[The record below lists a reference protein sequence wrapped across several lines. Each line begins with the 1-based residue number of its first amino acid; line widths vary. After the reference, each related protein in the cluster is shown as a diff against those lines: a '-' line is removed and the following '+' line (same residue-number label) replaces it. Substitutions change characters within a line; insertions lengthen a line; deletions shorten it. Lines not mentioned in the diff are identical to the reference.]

1 MEISARSMRPDI
13 GYEDLSAS
21 YAISLENDLTRK
33 GEAALDLIDRVADT
47 ISATENRLEARLLQ
61 ALDQLKAAE
70 DQNGVLTVRA
80 TEAEG
85 RASEAVKWLRRLYDE
100 VEFKLASQLHRSG
113 SWAANQVPQ
122 EPPQDGPYSVNN
134 VCASFVS

>member
-1 MEISARSMRPDI
+1 METSARTMRPNI

-33 GEAALDLIDRVADT
+33 GAAALDLIDRVADT

-100 VEFKLASQLHRSG
+100 VESKLASQLHGSG
-113 SWAANQVPQ
+113 SWAANYVPQ
-122 EPPQDGPYSVNN
+122 EPSAGRPIQRQ
-134 VCASFVS
+134 